1 MSADHKQTEIVESV
15 PLSRTIAGSVKGDNT
30 RLSILQINNLIA
42 GNRLAAE
49 LPASAPTLRRFADV
63 TGYMYHDRGMR
74 CRLSGTI
81 SRDKQETA
89 MFQVRD
95 YEIAAVYIENGWD
108 ATEDECVHY
117 HCKDEIPGISGVEQ
131 ELLEHLSDLSLLV
144 PEWKTACPL

>member
-1 MSADHKQTEIVESV
+1 MSADHNRTEIVETV
-15 PLSRTIAGSVKGDNT
+15 PLSRTIAGSAKGDNT

-49 LPASAPTLRRFADV
+49 LPASAPTLRRFVDV

-95 YEIAAVYIENGWD
+95 YEIA
-108 ATEDECVHY
+108 
-117 HCKDEIPGISGVEQ
+117 GISGVEQ

-144 PEWKTACPL
+144 PEWKTDCPL